1 MVDNK
6 KMAKSAG
13 NFITLQN
20 INEQGY
26 SSLVYRYLLLQTHH
40 RKQFNFNNKES
51 IMAAQFGLDHLYEK
65 AWHLSLTNTKTE
77 SSDQNIEQEFI
88 EYLNK
93 DLGTPQAFALVQDA
107 ITNSQISYSL
117 LKKLDEAI
125 LGLEIEKGVD
135 NYNQKWKKDLEEI
148 QMPPEIKEI
157 RTKRDQARAQKD
169 FIKSDELRKQL
180 EDLGYEVEDTKEG
193 TKLHKK

>member
-1 MVDNK
+1 
-6 KMAKSAG
+6 
-13 NFITLQN
+13 
-20 INEQGY
+20 
-26 SSLVYRYLLLQTHH
+26 
-40 RKQFNFNNKES
+40 
-51 IMAAQFGLDHLYEK
+51 
-65 AWHLSLTNTKTE
+65 
-77 SSDQNIEQEFI
+77 
-88 EYLNK
+88 
-93 DLGTPQAFALVQDA
+93 
-107 ITNSQISYSL
+107 
-117 LKKLDEAI
+117 